1 MRTFSRVFYVMVILI
16 IVSGVIFGISGYGN
30 KETVTA
36 QVTDK
41 ERIVEMS
48 DGSSNSYYLIYT
60 DKGTYKLDDDLIYG
74 NFRSS
79 DWYGQIKRDSTY
91 TFDLIGY
98 RIGFISSYQKIIK
111 FKKIKL

>member
-1 MRTFSRVFYVMVILI
+1 MRTFSKGFLVLVILVI
-16 IVSGVIFGISGYGN
+16 ISIGIFAISGYWN
-30 KETVTA
+30 KETITA

-41 ERIVEMS
+41 ERIVETV
-48 DGSSNSYYLIYT
+48 DGNSNSYYLIYT
-60 DKGTYKLDDDLIYG
+60 DKGTYKLEDDLFYG

-98 RIGFISSYQKIIK
+98 RIGFISSYKKIVK
-111 FKKIKL
+111 FKK

>member
-1 MRTFSRVFYVMVILI
+1 MRKGLFFIVLLFI
-16 IVSGVIFGISGYGN
+16 IGGIFFAISGYGN
-30 KETVTA
+30 KEIVTV

-41 ERIVEMS
+41 ERIVEMH
-48 DGSSNSYYLIYT
+48 DGSTSSYYLIYT
-60 DKGTYKLDDDLIYG
+60 DKGTYKLEDNLFYG

-98 RIGFISSYQKIIK
+98 RIGFLSSYQSIVKMRK
-111 FKKIKL
+111 